1 MNLRKNEKDLRQKNR
16 KSKSLST
23 FGFSEGIAQIGA
35 ERFFHILIFSHPYI
49 DKTISKTSQ
58 SWRIQ
63 IIKRG
68 GLYIGRLA

>member
-1 MNLRKNEKDLRQKNR
+1 MKKTWYKKIENP
-16 KSKSLST
+16 KSLRT